1 MATKAE
7 KNELVEI
14 LKGNRVINFYE
25 FIDKKIEEQQA
36 FKKQFKRDWNSN
48 HEKVEKQ
55 MEEKQKA
62 LELLVEEWL
71 EIAYPEEKNIWKNQY
86 TIQIVIS
93 KDATQ

>member
-1 MATKAE
+1 MATNAE

-25 FIDKKIEEQQA
+25 FIDKKVEEQQA

-48 HEKVEKQ
+48 HEKVETQ

-93 KDATQ
+93 KDAAE